1 MINKII
7 PEMKTMKKIWLT
19 VLIITFI
26 APLFSQS
33 REFRTAKSLEVQMAV
48 LRELSAL
55 YVDSINIE
63 KLIKTGM
70 DAMLESLDPYTV
82 FIPEEEEE
90 NLRLMTTGSY
100 GGIGAVIRKV
110 NGGILIAEITENS
123 PAARAML
130 AAGDT
135 IIEVAGLST
144 AGMSTDSCSTLM
156 KGVPGSSVTLKVR
169 KLRGQQVKEYN
180 ILRDKIHFPNVAYSG
195 MINDTTGYIR
205 LSGFTVG
212 AAKEVK
218 EALISLKKEGKLNRL
233 MIDLRGNGGGLLDE
247 AVKIVSLFV
256 PEGTLIVSAKGRIRQ
271 VDMDYHTTE
280 EPVDTLIPLVVLV
293 NSGSASSSE
302 IVAGALQDLDRA
314 TITGTRTFG
323 KGLVQSIRDVG
334 YNNTIKL
341 TTAKYY
347 TPSGRC
353 VQAIDYSVRNED
365 GSVGYIPDSLRK
377 SFRTLKGRT
386 VYDGGG
392 ITPDIVIEAKFYS
405 RPALSLVY
413 EEILGEYSMIYYRDH
428 DTIAD
433 PSLFSLS
440 DAEYEE
446 FIKFAV
452 TKNFDNRSAT
462 EVEFDKFLEVA
473 AKESF
478 YKDHKVE
485 IDMLGNRIKL
495 GKEAVLRRQA
505 AEIKSLLEEEIA
517 SRYFF
522 QTGRIK
528 SILRN
533 DTQALEASKVKPAV

>member
-1 MINKII
+1 
-7 PEMKTMKKIWLT
+7 MKTIKKIWLT
-19 VLIITFI
+19 ILIIIIIT
-26 APLFSQS
+26 PLFSQS
-33 REFRTAKSLEVQMAV
+33 REFRTARSLEVQTAV

-55 YVDSINIE
+55 YVDSVDLE
-63 KLIKTGM
+63 KLIRTGI

-82 FIPEEEEE
+82 FIPEEDEE

-110 NGGILIAEITENS
+110 EGGILIAEITENS
-123 PAARAML
+123 PAAKVRL

-135 IIEVAGLST
+135 IIMVGGRTT
-144 AGMSTDSCSTLM
+144 AEMTTDSCSALM

-169 KLRGQQVKEYN
+169 KLRGGKDQEYN
-180 ILRDKIHFPNVAYSG
+180 IVRDKIHFPNVAYSA
-195 MINDTTGYIR
+195 MIEDTVGYIR
-205 LSGFTVG
+205 ISGFTVG

-218 EALISLKKEGKLNRL
+218 KALLALKNQPGLKRVL
-233 MIDLRGNGGGLLDE
+233 IDLRGNGGGLLDE
-247 AVKIVSLFV
+247 AVGIVSLFV
-256 PEGTLIVSAKGRIRQ
+256 PRGTPVVTARGRIRQ
-271 VDMDYHTTE
+271 ADMDYNTKE

-314 TITGTRTFG
+314 TIAGTRTFG
-323 KGLVQSIRDVG
+323 KGLVQSIRDLG

-353 VQAIDYSVRNED
+353 VQAIDYSVRNQD

-377 SFRTLKGRT
+377 SFKTLKGRT

-392 ITPDIVIEAKFYS
+392 ITPDVAIEAKSYS

-413 EEILGEYSMIYYRDH
+413 EEILSEYSLLYYRDH
-428 DTIAD
+428 DSVANPSHFTLTD
-433 PSLFSLS
+433 P
-440 DAEYEE
+440 EYEE
-446 FIKFAV
+446 FIKYAV
-452 TKNFDNRSAT
+452 TKEFDNRSGS
-462 EVEFDKFLEVA
+462 EVEFDKFLAIA

-478 YKDHKVE
+478 YSENKKE
-485 IDMLGNRIKL
+485 IDQLSSRIKL
-495 GKEAVLRRQA
+495 GKEAALRREA
-505 AEIKSLLEEEIA
+505 AEIRSLLEEEIS
-517 SRYFF
+517 SRYYF

-533 DTQALEASKVKPAV
+533 DTQALEACRVKLNVSL